1 MPLQAL
7 ESFIDVLI
15 IGAGPAGLMCGNALA
30 AAGGINV
37 RIIDQRPSK
46 IAVGHAD
53 GLQPR
58 TIEVL
63 QSYGLAE
70 RLLREGGQLHMCAYY
85 NPSHAGGIE
94 FTTRVPDVTIPT
106 ARFPFK
112 IALHQGAIE
121 DAFLD
126 SMAHHNLI
134 VDRPVKPLA
143 IELSQDP
150 EQLHSRCSYPV
161 KVTLVRLDTAI
172 DAAKLEVIHAKY
184 VVGADGAHS
193 WVRKTFGITMD
204 GDQTNYVWGVV
215 DMVPDTNFPDIRNKA
230 AIHSTHGSLMTIPRE
245 GDKVRLYVQ
254 LSEENVVEPATG
266 RASKSQSSP
275 EKILEVARRTLHPFY
290 ISPLSDIEW
299 WTIYTIGQRVASR
312 FSVEDR
318 VFIAGDACHT
328 HSPNAGQ
335 GMNASINDTHNL
347 AWKIVQVLRGWA
359 NPSIL
364 RTYES
369 ERRKYAKDLIE
380 FDKRYAALFSGKPRT
395 SDKQD
400 GVSHEEFH
408 KAYET
413 ASGFTSGI
421 GIHYGP
427 SMIVNAKHQRCAK
440 NLVVGQR
447 MLPQVFVRAADARP
461 VEIHDLLPADIR
473 FKILIFLGSM
483 EGESRL
489 AEINAFA
496 QELSS
501 PNGFLQKYSTGGQ
514 TSLCM
519 FDLITIVAGNKKDIN
534 YLCAPQIFRPHWSKV
549 LLDDTDVTGSK
560 GGGAYERFGIST
572 ESITFVIVRPDG
584 YVGMVAPA
592 TALNDVHEY
601 SASFLLPRHWR
612 SRL

>member
-1 MPLQAL
+1 M
-7 ESFIDVLI
+7 
-15 IGAGPAGLMCGNALA
+15 
-30 AAGGINV
+30 
-37 RIIDQRPSK
+37 
-46 IAVGHAD
+46 H
-53 GLQPR
+53 
-58 TIEVL
+58 
-63 QSYGLAE
+63 
-70 RLLREGGQLHMCAYY
+70 
-85 NPSHAGGIE
+85 
-94 FTTRVPDVTIPT
+94 
-106 ARFPFK
+106 
-112 IALHQGAIE
+112 
-121 DAFLD
+121 
-126 SMAHHNLI
+126 
-134 VDRPVKPLA
+134 
-143 IELSQDP
+143 
-150 EQLHSRCSYPV
+150 
-161 KVTLVRLDTAI
+161 
-172 DAAKLEVIHAKY
+172 VIHTRLMQVCAG
-184 VVGADGAHS
+184 VGKADLL
-193 WVRKTFGITMD
+193 V
-204 GDQTNYVWGVV
+204 
-215 DMVPDTNFPDIRNKA
+215 
-230 AIHSTHGSLMTIPRE
+230 THMNT
-245 GDKVRLYVQ
+245 
-254 LSEENVVEPATG
+254 
-266 RASKSQSSP
+266 
-275 EKILEVARRTLHPFY
+275 
-290 ISPLSDIEW
+290 
-299 WTIYTIGQRVASR
+299 
-312 FSVEDR
+312 
-318 VFIAGDACHT
+318 
-328 HSPNAGQ
+328 GQ

-408 KAYET
+408 KAYKT

-427 SMIVNAKHQRCAK
+427 SMIVNAKHQHCAK

-473 FKILIFLGSM
+473 FKILIFLGSV

-501 PNGFLQKYSTGGQ
+501 SNGFLQKYSTGGQ
-514 TSLCM
+514 TSLCT
-519 FDLITIVAGNKKDIN
+519 FDLTTIVAGNKKDIN
-534 YLCAPQIFRPHWSKV
+534 YLSVPQIFRAHWSKV

-592 TALNDVHEY
+592 TALDDVHEY
-601 SASFLLPRHWR
+601 FASFLLPRHWS